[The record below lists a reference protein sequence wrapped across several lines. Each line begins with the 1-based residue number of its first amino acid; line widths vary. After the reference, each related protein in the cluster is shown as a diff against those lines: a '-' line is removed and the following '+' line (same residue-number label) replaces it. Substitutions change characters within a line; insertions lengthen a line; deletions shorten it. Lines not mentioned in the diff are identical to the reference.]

1 MRAIRFAAG
10 RFRAQARSYRWPEA
24 PVFAGFYSLLTTH
37 YSLLFQMPTDLDWM
51 RETLTLA
58 DAAEEMGEVPV
69 AALVVL
75 EGRIV
80 GRGYNRNIVDRDP
93 SAHAEIVALRA
104 AGHAVGNHRL
114 VGATLYCTLEPCIMC
129 AGAIVHA
136 RLARLVFA
144 ADDPKTG
151 AAGSVFDVIADPR
164 HNHRV
169 EVVRGVMAT
178 ESGERLR
185 AFFRDKRARERERKG
200 GD

>member
-1 MRAIRFAAG
+1 
-10 RFRAQARSYRWPEA
+10 
-24 PVFAGFYSLLTTH
+24 
-37 YSLLFQMPTDLDWM
+37 MPTDSDWM
-51 RETLTLA
+51 RETLSLA
-58 DAAEEMGEVPV
+58 DAAEELGEVPV

-75 EGRIV
+75 DGHII
-80 GRGYNRNIVDRDP
+80 GRGYNRNIIDRDP

-151 AAGSVFDVIADPR
+151 AAGSVFDLMADPR

-169 EVVRGVMAT
+169 EVVRGVMAV

-185 AFFRDKRARERERKG
+185 AFFRSKRAQEKERRN

>member
-1 MRAIRFAAG
+1 MIDVSRFT
-10 RFRAQARSYRWPEA
+10 FYPSTQTRSDRDMIYP
-24 PVFAGFYSLLTTH
+24 TH
-37 YSLLFQMPTDLDWM
+37 TDWM
-51 RETLTLA
+51 RETLSLA
-58 DAAEEMGEVPV
+58 DAAEELGEVPV

-75 EGRIV
+75 EGRII
-80 GRGYNRNIVDRDP
+80 GRGYNRNIIDCDP
-93 SAHAEIVALRA
+93 SAHAEIVAMREAGRA
-104 AGHAVGNHRL
+104 IGNHRL
-114 VGATLYCTLEPCIMC
+114 VGATLYCTLEPCLMC

-151 AAGSVFDVIADPR
+151 AVGSVFDVLGDAR

-169 EVVRGVMAT
+169 DVVRGVMAL

-185 AFFRDKRARERERKG
+185 AFFKAKRTQEKERRN

>member
-1 MRAIRFAAG
+1 
-10 RFRAQARSYRWPEA
+10 
-24 PVFAGFYSLLTTH
+24 
-37 YSLLFQMPTDLDWM
+37 MPTDLDWM
-51 RETLTLA
+51 RETLSLA
-58 DAAEEMGEVPV
+58 DAAEELGEVPV

-75 EGRIV
+75 EGRII
-80 GRGYNRNIVDRDP
+80 GRGYNRNIIDCDP
-93 SAHAEIVALRA
+93 SAHAEIVAMRE
-104 AGHAVGNHRL
+104 AGRTVGNHRL
-114 VGATLYCTLEPCIMC
+114 VGATLYCTLEPCLMC

-151 AAGSVFDVIADPR
+151 AAGGMFDLVGDPR

-169 EVVRGVMAT
+169 EVVRGVLAV

-185 AFFRDKRARERERKG
+185 AFFKAKRAQEKERRN

>member
-1 MRAIRFAAG
+1 
-10 RFRAQARSYRWPEA
+10 
-24 PVFAGFYSLLTTH
+24 
-37 YSLLFQMPTDLDWM
+37 MPTDSDWM

-58 DAAEEMGEVPV
+58 DAAEELGEVPV

-75 EGRIV
+75 EGRII
-80 GRGYNRNIVDRDP
+80 GRGYNRNIVDCDP
-93 SAHAEIVALRA
+93 SAHAEIVAMRE
-104 AGHAVGNHRL
+104 AGRMVGNHRL
-114 VGATLYCTLEPCIMC
+114 VGATLYCTLEPCLMC

-151 AAGSVFDVIADPR
+151 AAGSVFDLVADPR

-169 EVVRGVMAT
+169 EVVRGVMAV

-185 AFFRDKRARERERKG
+185 AFFKSKRMQEKERRN

>member
-1 MRAIRFAAG
+1 
-10 RFRAQARSYRWPEA
+10 
-24 PVFAGFYSLLTTH
+24 
-37 YSLLFQMPTDLDWM
+37 MPTDLDWM

-58 DAAEEMGEVPV
+58 DAAEELGEVPV

-75 EGRIV
+75 DGRII
-80 GRGYNRNIVDRDP
+80 GRGYNRNIIDCDP
-93 SAHAEIVALRA
+93 SAHAEIVAMRE
-104 AGHAVGNHRL
+104 AGRTVGNHRL
-114 VGATLYCTLEPCIMC
+114 VGATLYCTLEPCLMC

-151 AAGSVFDVIADPR
+151 AAGGMFDLVGDPR

-169 EVVRGVMAT
+169 EVVRGVLAV

-185 AFFRDKRARERERKG
+185 AFFKAKRAKGAQER
-200 GD
+200 

>member
-1 MRAIRFAAG
+1 
-10 RFRAQARSYRWPEA
+10 
-24 PVFAGFYSLLTTH
+24 
-37 YSLLFQMPTDLDWM
+37 MPTHLDWM

-58 DAAEEMGEVPV
+58 AAAEELGEVPV

-75 EGRIV
+75 DDQII
-80 GRGYNRNIVDRDP
+80 GRGYNRNIIDRDP

-104 AGHAVGNHRL
+104 ADDPEPLIAVGRAVDNHRL
-114 VGATLYCTLEPCIMC
+114 VGATRYCTLEPCLMC
-129 AGAIVHA
+129 AGAMVHA
-136 RLARLVFA
+136 RLERLVFA

-151 AAGSVFDVIADPR
+151 AVGSVFDVLADPR

-169 EVVRGVMAT
+169 EVVRGVMAL

-185 AFFRDKRARERERKG
+185 AFFRSKRAQEKERRN

>member
-1 MRAIRFAAG
+1 
-10 RFRAQARSYRWPEA
+10 
-24 PVFAGFYSLLTTH
+24 
-37 YSLLFQMPTDLDWM
+37 MPTHLDWM

-58 DAAEEMGEVPV
+58 AAAEELGEVPV

-75 EGRIV
+75 DDQII
-80 GRGYNRNIVDRDP
+80 GRGYNRNIIDRDP

-104 AGHAVGNHRL
+104 AGRAVDNHRL
-114 VGATLYCTLEPCIMC
+114 VGATLYCTLEPCLMC
-129 AGAIVHA
+129 AGAMVHA
-136 RLARLVFA
+136 RLERLVFA

-151 AAGSVFDVIADPR
+151 AVGSVFDVLADPR

-169 EVVRGVMAT
+169 EVVRGVMAL

-185 AFFRDKRARERERKG
+185 AFFRSKRAQEKERRN

>member
-1 MRAIRFAAG
+1 
-10 RFRAQARSYRWPEA
+10 
-24 PVFAGFYSLLTTH
+24 
-37 YSLLFQMPTDLDWM
+37 MPTDLDWM
-51 RETLTLA
+51 RETLSLA
-58 DAAEEMGEVPV
+58 DAAEELGEVPV

-93 SAHAEIVALRA
+93 SAHAEIVAMRA

-114 VGATLYCTLEPCIMC
+114 VGATLYCTLEPCLMC
-129 AGAIVHA
+129 AGAMVHA

-151 AAGSVFDVIADPR
+151 AVGSVFDVLADVR

-169 EVVRGVMAT
+169 EVVRGVMAM

-185 AFFRDKRARERERKG
+185 AFFRDKRAKERERRS

>member
-1 MRAIRFAAG
+1 
-10 RFRAQARSYRWPEA
+10 
-24 PVFAGFYSLLTTH
+24 
-37 YSLLFQMPTDLDWM
+37 MPTDLDWM

-58 DAAEEMGEVPV
+58 DAAEELGEVPV

-80 GRGYNRNIVDRDP
+80 GRGYNRNIIDCDP
-93 SAHAEIVALRA
+93 SAHAEIVAMRE
-104 AGHAVGNHRL
+104 AGRTVGNHRL
-114 VGATLYCTLEPCIMC
+114 VGATLYCTLEPCLMC

-151 AAGSVFDVIADPR
+151 AAGGMFDLVGDPR

-169 EVVRGVMAT
+169 EVVRGVLAV

-185 AFFRDKRARERERKG
+185 AFFKAKRAKGAQER
-200 GD
+200 

>member
-1 MRAIRFAAG
+1 
-10 RFRAQARSYRWPEA
+10 
-24 PVFAGFYSLLTTH
+24 
-37 YSLLFQMPTDLDWM
+37 MPTDLDWM
-51 RETLTLA
+51 RETLSLA
-58 DAAEEMGEVPV
+58 DAAEELGEVPV

-75 EGRIV
+75 EGSIV
-80 GRGYNRNIVDRDP
+80 GRGYNRNIIDCDP
-93 SAHAEIVALRA
+93 SAHAEIVAMRD
-104 AGHAVGNHRL
+104 AGRTVGNHRL
-114 VGATLYCTLEPCIMC
+114 VGATLYCTLEPCLMC

-151 AAGSVFDVIADPR
+151 AAGGMFDLVGDPR

-169 EVVRGVMAT
+169 EVFRGVLAV

-185 AFFRDKRARERERKG
+185 AFFKAKRIQEKERRN

>member
-1 MRAIRFAAG
+1 
-10 RFRAQARSYRWPEA
+10 
-24 PVFAGFYSLLTTH
+24 
-37 YSLLFQMPTDLDWM
+37 MPTDLDWM
-51 RETLTLA
+51 RETLSLA
-58 DAAEEMGEVPV
+58 DAAEELGEVPV

-75 EGRIV
+75 DGHII
-80 GRGYNRNIVDRDP
+80 GRGYNRNIIDHDP

-104 AGHAVGNHRL
+104 AGRAVDNHRL

-129 AGAIVHA
+129 AGAIVYA

-151 AAGSVFDVIADPR
+151 AVGSVFDLVADPR

-169 EVVRGVMAT
+169 EVVRGVMAV

-185 AFFRDKRARERERKG
+185 AFFKSKRAQEKERRNG
-200 GD
+200 G

>member
-1 MRAIRFAAG
+1 
-10 RFRAQARSYRWPEA
+10 
-24 PVFAGFYSLLTTH
+24 
-37 YSLLFQMPTDLDWM
+37 M
-51 RETLTLA
+51 RETLSLA
-58 DAAEEMGEVPV
+58 DAAEELGEVPV

-75 EGRIV
+75 DGHII
-80 GRGYNRNIVDRDP
+80 GRGYNRNIIDRDP

-151 AAGSVFDVIADPR
+151 AAGSVFDLMADPR

-169 EVVRGVMAT
+169 EVVRGVMAV

-185 AFFRDKRARERERKG
+185 AFFRSKRAQEKERRN